1 MKRAH
6 DLFISYS
13 RGDREIANAIST
25 ALEARDVRCWFAEK
39 EMRATNDFNE
49 DIARA
54 IEDARLFLVV
64 VSSDAHQSDY
74 VKNEIQQAVNLKKTI
89 IPFCLGPMPSGFF
102 ALHLSRCQRIDAT
115 PSTFDTNLASLSTFV
130 LERLRRRRRSRTLH
144 TVPGLDA
151 QAAASAVTFENP
163 YNFSVPA
170 NHLTFKGRSFELDEL
185 VDNIRTCTHTAIF
198 GLQRMGKTSLVEEG
212 LRARLE
218 ANQQLAASLLFVG
231 IDFHHEGDDQ
241 LKYRDLASRILR
253 GVAHEIAKTGLGHS
267 NEQTDAVIREVV
279 SPARQYDRGDRSEFF
294 ERFANCL
301 RALARASHRRV
312 VLFFDEFSEVA
323 HGIEKNRHVS
333 LRKPSRAMNLL
344 AQDQYV
350 DAKFLHFFG
359 TLLKEREFSRL
370 YTVVIAVRP
379 FIAEFDDREN
389 LQMLKLM
396 APVTLDYLREPEAR
410 ALITDPVRGLIQYRP
425 ECVDRLCH
433 ITAGHP
439 YVLQYMLK
447 SIVNRVMRQRRNVVE
462 MDDILSLE
470 QQMISDSTA
479 YEAVFEV
486 LMSDYSVQ
494 EVLHPQEAN
503 LGKGALA
510 LISKLGDAEPERWV
524 ALERL
529 TPQLTRHMPREK
541 LVSVLSQLYRTK
553 IVDERDG
560 SEGPEFRIH
569 VPLLHNRFV
578 TQNMHVKY
586 FG

>member
-1 MKRAH
+1 
-6 DLFISYS
+6 
-13 RGDREIANAIST
+13 
-25 ALEARDVRCWFAEK
+25 
-39 EMRATNDFNE
+39 
-49 DIARA
+49 
-54 IEDARLFLVV
+54 
-64 VSSDAHQSDY
+64 
-74 VKNEIQQAVNLKKTI
+74 
-89 IPFCLGPMPSGFF
+89 
-102 ALHLSRCQRIDAT
+102 
-115 PSTFDTNLASLSTFV
+115 
-130 LERLRRRRRSRTLH
+130 
-144 TVPGLDA
+144 
-151 QAAASAVTFENP
+151 
-163 YNFSVPA
+163 
-170 NHLTFKGRSFELDEL
+170 
-185 VDNIRTCTHTAIF
+185 
-198 GLQRMGKTSLVEEG
+198 
-212 LRARLE
+212 
-218 ANQQLAASLLFVG
+218 
-231 IDFHHEGDDQ
+231 
-241 LKYRDLASRILR
+241 
-253 GVAHEIAKTGLGHS
+253 LGHS

-301 RALARASHRRV
+301 RALARGSRRRV
-312 VLFFDEFSEVA
+312 ILFFDEFSEVA
-323 HGIEKNRHVS
+323 HGIEKNRHVL
-333 LRKPSRAMNLL
+333 LRKPSCEMNLL

-379 FIAEFDDREN
+379 FIAEFDDRQN

-396 APVTLDYLREPEAR
+396 APITLDYLREQEAR

-425 ECVDRLCH
+425 ECVDRLWH
-433 ITAGHP
+433 LTAGHP
-439 YVLQYMLK
+439 YMLQYMLK
-447 SIVNRVMRQRRNVVE
+447 NIVNLVIRERRNIVE
-462 MDDILSLE
+462 MDDILPLE
-470 QQMISDSTA
+470 QRMISEATA

-560 SEGPEFRIH
+560 LEGPEFRIH

-578 TQNMHVKY
+578 TQNMHMKY